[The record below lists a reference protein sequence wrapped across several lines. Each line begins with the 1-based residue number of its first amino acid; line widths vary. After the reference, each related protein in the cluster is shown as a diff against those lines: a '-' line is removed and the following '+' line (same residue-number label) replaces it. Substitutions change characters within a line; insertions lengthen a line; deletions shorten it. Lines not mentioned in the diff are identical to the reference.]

1 MDELFI
7 IKELKNFLDETGRL
21 KSYPAKFK
29 PKIISLFYLTSKFE
43 PKKRYSEKEVNEI
56 LKSWHMFND
65 WCMLRRDLYD
75 KRFLGREQNS
85 SYYWLEDKQPT
96 FADFGLELLM
106 TKQLVNE
113 QYGLKATNLYRLQ
126 MGVGGL
132 TYLVETNSEKYVLKG
147 VSSGDCY
154 VRNEP
159 EIAIF
164 LKKNGLPV
172 AEYVLTKDNQYLW
185 KYDSNVYHMQRF
197 VEGEIIPFN
206 KAPDWFMTESAQ
218 LLGKIHAVLS
228 GFKQL
233 PTGMGDSFIDF
244 MQSGYAKAS
253 YEKTLEKAKD
263 IHDINI
269 VTDVEYRLSQ
279 VDKLQ
284 AIEFDLSKF
293 TCSNTHGDYKISQ
306 IICQSNH
313 IKAVIDWTG
322 ACVHPICWEIIRSFT
337 YADSSCETGEIDI
350 DRFIEYIMEYLL
362 YFSLNAYD
370 LKMMP
375 YYFYYQLLSCDYY
388 GQYYASDNINR
399 GDFLFQAQ
407 FATKLI
413 RWFESNVEDLSK
425 RLFAMV

>member
-1 MDELFI
+1 M
-7 IKELKNFLDETGRL
+7 
-21 KSYPAKFK
+21 
-29 PKIISLFYLTSKFE
+29 
-43 PKKRYSEKEVNEI
+43 
-56 LKSWHMFND
+56 
-65 WCMLRRDLYD
+65 
-75 KRFLGREQNS
+75 
-85 SYYWLEDKQPT
+85 
-96 FADFGLELLM
+96 
-106 TKQLVNE
+106 
-113 QYGLKATNLYRLQ
+113 
-126 MGVGGL
+126 
-132 TYLVETNSEKYVLKG
+132 LKG

-164 LKKNGLPV
+164 LKKNGVPV

-206 KAPDWFMTESAQ
+206 KAPDWFMIESAQ

-244 MQSGYAKAS
+244 MQSGYARVS
-253 YEKTLEKAKD
+253 YEKTIEKAKD

-284 AIEFDLSKF
+284 EIEFDLSKF

-337 YADSSCETGEIDI
+337 YADSNCETGEIDI
-350 DRFIEYIMEYLL
+350 DRFIGYIMEYLL